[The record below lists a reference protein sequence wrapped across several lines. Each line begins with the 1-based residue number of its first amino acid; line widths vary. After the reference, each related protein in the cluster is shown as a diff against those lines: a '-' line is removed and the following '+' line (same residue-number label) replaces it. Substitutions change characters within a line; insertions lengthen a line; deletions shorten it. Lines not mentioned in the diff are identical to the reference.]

1 MRIEKCLGDFCVYT
15 MMDRNRG
22 PLALRKSIM
31 DEYKKHFGE
40 KKEDLGNIAISL
52 PHEISNNLLL
62 KTRERSDE
70 IVQIL
75 IKNKIFKKHSDQK
88 YANEDKKINIEKEY
102 PFTCKKS
109 TVENYENQYK
119 WLKICKACFIIYSL
133 AAKHFDSDL
142 QKEIKL

>member
-1 MRIEKCLGDFCVYT
+1 

-40 KKEDLGNIAISL
+40 KKEDLGNIAICL

-62 KTRERSDE
+62 KTRERSEE

-75 IKNKIFKKHSDQK
+75 IKNKIFKNKAIKNTQTK
-88 YANEDKKINIEKEY
+88 TKKLTLRRTI
-102 PFTCKKS
+102 PSHVKKA
-109 TVENYENQYK
+109 Q
-119 WLKICKACFIIYSL
+119 
-133 AAKHFDSDL
+133 
-142 QKEIKL
+142 

>member
-1 MRIEKCLGDFCVYT
+1 MKIPPNLKTIVEQDRKFSSKLYKQMRIEKCLGDFCVYT

-40 KKEDLGNIAISL
+40 KKEDLGNIAICL

-75 IKNKIFKKHSDQK
+75 IKNKIFKK
-88 YANEDKKINIEKEY
+88 
-102 PFTCKKS
+102 
-109 TVENYENQYK
+109 
-119 WLKICKACFIIYSL
+119 
-133 AAKHFDSDL
+133 
-142 QKEIKL
+142 

>member
-1 MRIEKCLGDFCVYT
+1 MSQPWIEKMKIPANLKIIVEQDRKFSSKLYKQMRIEKCKGDFCVYT

-22 PLALRKSIM
+22 LLALRKSIM
-31 DEYKKHFGE
+31 DEYKKHFGQ

-52 PHEISNNLLL
+52 PHEISNNLIL
-62 KTRERSDE
+62 KTRERSEE

-109 TVENYENQYK
+109 TV
-119 WLKICKACFIIYSL
+119 
-133 AAKHFDSDL
+133 
-142 QKEIKL
+142 